1 VTLDRA
7 LRARDVS
14 RPTMADELEA
24 AEVVD
29 GLLARID
36 GRRPKA
42 YAR

>member
-7 LRARDVS
+7 MRSRDVS
-14 RPTMADELEA
+14 RPTMADEVEA

-29 GLLARID
+29 DLLARID

>member
-7 LRARDVS
+7 LRARDAA
-14 RPTMADELEA
+14 RPRMADELEA

-29 GLLARID
+29 SLLARID
-36 GRRPKA
+36 GRRPRA

>member
-7 LRARDVS
+7 MRARDVS
-14 RPTMADELEA
+14 RPTLADELEA

-29 GLLARID
+29 SLLARID
-36 GRRPKA
+36 GRRAKA

>member
-7 LRARDVS
+7 MRARDAA

-36 GRRPKA
+36 GRRPRA